1 LSYSGDTFIRIR
13 SGKHDSSN
21 PYTHAYDMRELF
33 KCKEIDRKPIML
45 LTTDGAA
52 DEAPRFPKTLA
63 SAVFFFK
70 ELELDVLIHAVNAAG
85 LSAFN
90 AVERRMSPLSH
101 DLAGVIFP
109 HDSFGNHLDSS
120 GKTIDED
127 LEKKNFFKAAEVL
140 SEIWSTTVIDG
151 HKVDSRAVPLNQ
163 EFVPP
168 EPCPVWVSKH
178 VRQTRY
184 FNFSFQE
191 ENSIETSS
199 V

>member
-1 LSYSGDTFIRIR
+1 
-13 SGKHDSSN
+13 
-21 PYTHAYDMRELF
+21 
-33 KCKEIDRKPIML
+33 ML

-109 HDSFGNHLDSS
+109 HDSFGNHLENYRRGS
-120 GKTIDED
+120 GK
-127 LEKKNFFKAAEVL
+127 EKFL
-140 SEIWSTTVIDG
+140 QG
-151 HKVDSRAVPLNQ
+151 SRGLIRNLVNY
-163 EFVPP
+163 
-168 EPCPVWVSKH
+168 S
-178 VRQTRY
+178 Y
-184 FNFSFQE
+184 
-191 ENSIETSS
+191 
-199 V
+199 